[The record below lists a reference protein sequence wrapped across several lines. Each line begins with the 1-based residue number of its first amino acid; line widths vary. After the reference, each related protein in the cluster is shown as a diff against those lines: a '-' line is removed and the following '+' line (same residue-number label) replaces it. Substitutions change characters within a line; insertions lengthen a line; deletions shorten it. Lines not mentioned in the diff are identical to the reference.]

1 MTDRGRGRPTTYSN
15 EFADRICEAVA
26 QANCGLRK
34 LLDDNPDFPT
44 MLTVQSW
51 LKKHSYFYTAYAHA
65 KGDQLQAMAE
75 DIVDIANDDSLDA
88 NDKRIRIDT
97 RKWLLSKLMSKT
109 YGDKLDV
116 TSGGEAL
123 AVPSHQI
130 DARIQSII
138 MQAQRRKDD
147 AYEGLDAN
155 ALKLLE

>member
-1 MTDRGRGRPTTYSN
+1 MTERGRPEVYTQ
-15 EFADRICEAVA
+15 ELGDRICAAVA
-26 QANCGLRK
+26 VANCGIRK
-34 LLDDNPDFPT
+34 LLADNPDFPS
-44 MLTVQSW
+44 LPTVQSW
-51 LKKHSYFYTAYAHA
+51 LGKHAYFFSTYTHA
-65 KGDQLQAMAE
+65 KGDQLKAMAE

-97 RKWLLSKLMSKT
+97 RKWLLSKLMHKT

-147 AYEGLDAN
+147 AYEGLDPS